1 MADGHSKKLVVAL
14 GFFFFAVMTF
24 LSGIVPTFTLFLLV
38 RSLVGLGQ
46 GSFYGPAYGLI
57 NENLSDRHAT
67 LGMAIINSGQGVGQ
81 ILGTLLAST
90 LVIQNQDHWSTP
102 FLVLALPTVMVGFL
116 YLYGLPK
123 EGRPIRYGGKSVNA
137 RGGQQQSLISSLAA
151 KLAPKIWRP
160 FFKRPL
166 VGAYWLLFC
175 SIYGQIAMLTWLPT
189 FLLGMKNI
197 DQRFVG
203 LIASIVPLIA
213 IPSALILAKKL
224 DQTAH
229 ARRFLYLF
237 VPLSALA
244 LVLGSLS
251 QNSTQIVLALILY
264 GLTGKM
270 TIDPLL
276 LQVIRR
282 HAPKG
287 RVATTFGL
295 YNFMGMLASIT
306 ASYLTGWLT
315 DVTGTFSVGFDL
327 AAALLLLGLLGF
339 GLSQRNAG

>member
-1 MADGHSKKLVVAL
+1 M
-14 GFFFFAVMTF
+14 GFVFFATMTF
-24 LSGIVPTFTLFLLV
+24 LSGIVPTFILFLLV
-38 RSLVGLGQ
+38 RALVGLGQ

-81 ILGTLLAST
+81 IFGTLLAST
-90 LVIQNQDHWSTP
+90 LVIQNRDHWSTP
-102 FLVLALPTVMVGFL
+102 FLVIALPTMMVGFL
-116 YLYGLPK
+116 YLYGLPN
-123 EGRPIRYGGKSVNA
+123 EGRLTRQGEKSWNA
-137 RGGQQQSLISSLAA
+137 HGGQQHGAKLQNVIYDGQKQSFGRT
-151 KLAPKIWRP
+151 LAPKNWRP
-160 FFKRPL
+160 FFKRQL
-166 VGAYWLLFC
+166 IGAYWLLFC

-189 FLLGMKNI
+189 FLLGMKSI

-295 YNFMGMLASIT
+295 YNFLGMLASIT
-306 ASYLTGWLT
+306 APYLTGWLT
-315 DVTGTFSVGFDL
+315 DATGSLAVGFDL